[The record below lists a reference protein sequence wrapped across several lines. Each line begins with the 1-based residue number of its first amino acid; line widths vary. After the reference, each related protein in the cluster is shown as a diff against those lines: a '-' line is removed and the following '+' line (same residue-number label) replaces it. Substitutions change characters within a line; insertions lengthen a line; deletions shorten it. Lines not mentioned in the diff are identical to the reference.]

1 MGVVADIA
9 GQKFNRLTAIE
20 PVGRN
25 KRNSV
30 LWRCKC
36 DCGNEII
43 TTVSHLRSGHTK
55 SCGCLMRE
63 TSAINMH
70 NITFKTGC
78 SLERLYAV
86 WSEMLLRC
94 NKPANKAYK
103 HYGGRGIKVC
113 KEWQDYLV
121 FKEWAYS
128 HGYNENAKRHE
139 CTIDRIDVNGDYCP
153 ENCRWATNAEQSVN
167 KQDTVYVE
175 LNGERM
181 ALSQAAEKLRMNY
194 GTLNSRINKLHWP
207 VEKALSTPVH
217 DCGWRRH
224 DPDNPKPRHR
234 KRVHQKK
241 ETDNNE

>member
-20 PVGRN
+20 PVGRD

-36 DCGNEII
+36 DCGNETI
-43 TTVSHLRSGHTK
+43 TTVSHLRNGHTK

-94 NKPANKAYK
+94 NNPANKAYK

-113 KEWQDYLV
+113 KEWQDYLA
-121 FKEWAYS
+121 FKDWAYS
-128 HGYNENAKRHE
+128 HGYNENAKCHE
-139 CTIDRIDVNGDYCP
+139 CTIDRIDVNGNYCP
-153 ENCRWATNAEQSVN
+153 ENCRWATNAEQIVN

-194 GTLNSRINKLHWP
+194 GTLNSRINKLHWH
-207 VEKALSTPVH
+207 VEKALYTPVH
-217 DCGWRRH
+217 DCGCRRH
-224 DPDNPKPRHR
+224 DPDNPKPRHH

>member
-1 MGVVADIA
+1 MSRAVDIT
-9 GQKFNRLTAIE
+9 GQKFGRLT
-20 PVGRN
+20 VLSFD
-25 KRNSV
+25 SV
-30 LWRCKC
+30 KKHQSMWKCKC
-36 DCGNEII
+36 DCGNETI
-43 TTVSHLRSGHTK
+43 VSASHLKSGHTK

-63 TSAINMH
+63 TSAINMR
-70 NITFKTGC
+70 NVSFKTGC

-86 WSEMLLRC
+86 WSEMMLRC
-94 NKPANKAYK
+94 NKPTNKAYK

-128 HGYNENAKRHE
+128 HGYDENAKFQE

-153 ENCRWATNAEQSVN
+153 ENCRWTINSEQCIN

-181 ALSQAAEKLRMNY
+181 ALSQAAEKLHMNY
-194 GTLNSRINKLHWP
+194 GTLNSRINKLHWSI
-207 VEKALSTPVH
+207 ERALSTPVR

-224 DPDNPKPRHR
+224 DPDNPKPRHH
-234 KRVHQKK
+234 KRVNQKK

>member
-9 GQKFNRLTAIE
+9 CQKFNRLTAIE
-20 PVGRN
+20 PVWRN

-36 DCGNEII
+36 DCGNETI

-78 SLERLYAV
+78 SFERLYAV
-86 WSEMLLRC
+86 WIEMLLRC
-94 NKPANKAYK
+94 NNPEDKAYK

-121 FKEWAYS
+121 FKECAYS

-139 CTIDRIDVNGDYCP
+139 CSIDRIDVNGNYCP

-241 ETDNNE
+241 GD

>member
-1 MGVVADIA
+1 MNRVVDIT
-9 GQKFNRLTAIE
+9 GQKFNRLKV
-20 PVGRN
+20 VGKAGRDSRN
-25 KRNSV
+25 CI

-36 DCGNEII
+36 DCGGETI
-43 TTVSHLRSGHTK
+43 TTASHLRSGHTK

-70 NITFKTGC
+70 NLVYKNGC
-78 SLERLYAV
+78 SQERLYAV

-94 NKPANKAYK
+94 SNPSNKSYK

-113 KEWQDYLV
+113 NEWQDYLA

-128 HGYNENAKRHE
+128 HGYNENAKCHE
-139 CTIDRIDVNGDYCP
+139 CTIDRIDVNGNYCP

-207 VEKALSTPVH
+207 VEKALSTPVQ

-224 DPDNPKPRHR
+224 DPDNPKPRHH
-234 KRVHQKK
+234 KKTKK
-241 ETDNNE
+241 EIDSNE

>member
-36 DCGNEII
+36 DCGNETI

-86 WSEMLLRC
+86 WIEMLLRC
-94 NKPANKAYK
+94 NNPANKAYK

-139 CTIDRIDVNGDYCP
+139 CSIDRIDVNGNYCP

-207 VEKALSTPVH
+207 VEKALSTQVH

-234 KRVHQKK
+234 KRVHKK
-241 ETDNNE
+241 ENDNNE

>member
-1 MGVVADIA
+1 MGRTVDIT
-9 GQKFNRLTAIE
+9 GQKFGRLKAIE
-20 PVGRN
+20 PVGRD
-25 KRNSV
+25 KHNSV

-36 DCGNEII
+36 DCGNETI
-43 TTVSHLRSGHTK
+43 TTVAHLRSGHTK
-55 SCGCLMRE
+55 SCGCFMRE

-70 NITFKTGC
+70 NAMFKTGC

-86 WSEMLLRC
+86 WSEMMLRC
-94 NKPANKAYK
+94 NKPTNKAYK

-128 HGYNENAKRHE
+128 HGYDENAKRHE
-139 CTIDRIDVNGDYCP
+139 CTIDRIDVNGNYCP

-207 VEKALSTPVH
+207 VEKALSTSVR

-224 DPDNPKPRHR
+224 DPDNPKPRHH
-234 KRVHQKK
+234 KKVKQKG
-241 ETDNNE
+241 ENNQ